1 MSEVVH
7 IYEANAAAFDRDRG
21 RQLMEAAYLDTLIAR
36 LGPERRHVLD
46 LGCGAGEPIA
56 RYLVDAGCTVT
67 GVDAAAAMIELCASR
82 FPSMTWIVADMRNL
96 ILGQQFDAI
105 VAWDSFFHLTGEAQR
120 AMFPIFGAHIAP
132 RGLLLFTSGPENG
145 EAIGELYGERLYH
158 ASLSADEYR
167 SLLDANGFNVLR
179 HAERDPDCGYH
190 TVWLA
195 QARQCFRRRDA

>member
-21 RQLMEAAYLDTLIAR
+21 RQLMEAAYLDALIAR

-96 ILGQQFDAI
+96 MLGQQFEAI

-120 AMFPIFGAHIAP
+120 AMFPVFGAHIAR

-167 SLLDANGFNVLR
+167 SLLDANGFDVLR
-179 HAERDPDCGYH
+179 HAERDPDCGCH

-195 QARQCFRRRDA
+195 QAR